1 MRRRDVLFV
10 IGGVDGGSSLI
21 IGSSA
26 FTTVEAEREFD
37 VNIVDDEG
45 EAFASGEFPEQFTVT
60 TYQIDDG
67 GPTFYDTDGD
77 GESASEADATS
88 QFREH
93 LPADAG
99 SYNRLDHRASDVHS
113 DLEGYQDGTGQDSQR
128 EDGGYIAIVEDDEGH
143 AAFGSTTDD
152 DGLMRVKNRIPA
164 AIIAQL
170 TADHDHIECRP
181 DSRMATT
188 DDEATITGGEVA
200 SFNALADCRY
210 VDADGEPVNIIAR
223 LNHDDDEAVSA
234 SIEREVEVSREVWI
248 AVVFSCTDAR
258 IRLATDRGQP
268 GEHLQAEPPIDVTAT
283 FVDGPDRHTETA
295 TLWEIDELPWE
306 PQGSYDKIERLEID
320 GKENRYTFENSLTE
334 ILEKGAHSGWQC
346 NKNWTSET
354 V

>member
-1 MRRRDVLFV
+1 MRRRDLLFGL
-10 IGGVDGGSSLI
+10 GGAAGGSSLI

-45 EAFASGEFPEQFTVT
+45 NAFASGEFPEQFTVT

-67 GPTFYDTDGD
+67 GPTFYDTDG
-77 GESASEADATS
+77 GTESAFGGKTPS
-88 QFREH
+88 QSREH

-99 SYNRLDHRASDVHS
+99 SYSRVHNRGSDLRSDV
-113 DLEGYQDGTGQDSQR
+113 EGYQNDTGRDGQR
-128 EDGGYIAIVEDDEGH
+128 GDGGYIAIVEDDGGH
-143 AAFGSTTDD
+143 TGVGSTTDE

-181 DSRMATT
+181 DGQMATT
-188 DDEATITGGEVA
+188 DGEATITGGEVA
-200 SFNALADCRY
+200 SFSALADCRY
-210 VDADGEPVNIIAR
+210 VDADGEPVNVIAQ
-223 LNHDDDEAVSA
+223 LNRGDGEAVSA
-234 SIEREVEVSREVWI
+234 SIEREVEVSREVWV
-248 AVVFSCTDAR
+248 AVVFTCTDAR
-258 IRLATDRGQP
+258 IRLATDRDQP
-268 GEHLQAEPPIDVTAT
+268 GEHLQVEPPIDVTAT
-283 FVDGPDRHTETA
+283 FVDGPNRRTETA

-306 PQGSYDKIERLEID
+306 PQRSYDKIERLEID
-320 GKENRYTFENSLTE
+320 GKENRHTFENSLTE